1 MLLEVPTI
9 ASIDD
14 RVSVIIPTLNEE
26 GSIREVLSAIPH
38 QVVDEVIVVDGST
51 DMTGK
56 IAEELGAR
64 VIYEPRKGYGRAIQ
78 TAIENALG
86 EIVVYIDG
94 DSTYDPSEITKL
106 IEPVRNG
113 ELDAVLGNRLQEREK
128 RASMHF
134 VNRIGN
140 RLLSAIFQLIF
151 GVQVTDTQCGLRAVR
166 RSAVLDHR
174 CRNFGMAYVT
184 EQLAALVKL
193 GYRIGEVPVTYGP
206 RMGQSKLKRFRD
218 GLSILSTML
227 REKCVA

>member
-1 MLLEVPTI
+1 MFWEGCTI
-9 ASIDD
+9 GSIND

-26 GSIREVLSAIPH
+26 GSIRGVLSAIPR
-38 QVVDEVIVVDGST
+38 QVVDEVIVVDGSF

-56 IAEELGAR
+56 IAQEFGAK

-106 IEPVRNG
+106 IEPVRSG
-113 ELDAVLGNRLQEREK
+113 ELDVVLGNRLEPK
-128 RASMHF
+128 RHASMHF

-140 RLLSAIFQLIF
+140 RFLSAIFRLIF
-151 GVQVTDTQCGLRAVR
+151 RVNTSDTQCGLRAIR

-184 EQLAALVKL
+184 EQLAYLIKL
-193 GYRIGEVPVTYGP
+193 GYRIGEVPVSYGP
-206 RMGQSKLKRFRD
+206 RAGRSKLHWLRD
-218 GLSILSTML
+218 GSSILWTML
-227 REKCVA
+227 KERYVP

>member
-1 MLLEVPTI
+1 MFLEVRI
-9 ASIDD
+9 ISGIDD

-26 GSIREVLSAIPH
+26 ESIRGVLSAIPR
-38 QVVDEVIVVDGST
+38 QVVDEVIVVDGSS

-56 IAEELGAR
+56 IAEEFGAK
-64 VIYEPRKGYGRAIQ
+64 VIYEPRKGYGHAIQ

-113 ELDAVLGNRLQEREK
+113 EFDVVLGNRLKEPKR
-128 RASMHF
+128 RASMYF

-140 RLLSAIFQLIF
+140 RVLSAIFRLIF
-151 GVQVTDTQCGLRAVR
+151 GVQVSDTQCGLRAVR
-166 RSAVLDHR
+166 RSAVLGHR

-184 EQLAALVKL
+184 EQLAGLVKL
-193 GYRIGEVPVTYGP
+193 GYRIGEVPVSYGP
-206 RMGQSKLKRFRD
+206 RVGRSKLNRLRD

-227 REKCVA
+227 RERCVA

>member
-1 MLLEVPTI
+1 MFWGVSTI
-9 ASIDD
+9 CSVDD

-26 GSIREVLSAIPH
+26 ASIREVLSAIPR
-38 QVVDEVIVVDGST
+38 QVVDEVIVVDGSS

-56 IAEELGAR
+56 IAEELGAK

-78 TAIENALG
+78 TAIENSLG

-113 ELDAVLGNRLQEREK
+113 KLDVVLGNRLEEPQK
-128 RASMHF
+128 RACMHF

-140 RLLSAIFQLIF
+140 RVLSAIFQLIF
-151 GVQVTDTQCGLRAVR
+151 GVRVSDTQCGLRAVR

-184 EQLAALVKL
+184 EQLAGLVKL
-193 GYRIGEVPVTYGP
+193 GYRVGEVPVSYGP
-206 RMGQSKLKRFRD
+206 RIGRSKLNRLRD